1 MKRGG
6 YLILTLGLVIALAM
20 VPASAMAHR
29 EKSHAINPADF
40 VGYVDNKFF
49 PLRPGTT
56 FYYEGTK
63 EGIPATNVMF
73 VTHETKEILGITT
86 IVVRDRAFEEGVLV
100 EETFDWYAQDRA
112 GNVWYFGEDAK
123 ELDPNGNVISTGGSW
138 EAGVERA
145 QPGIIMLSDPHV
157 GDRYR
162 QELAPGVAEDMA
174 KVLSLH
180 KSKCVPY
187 GCFDDVLLTKEW
199 SPLKPGVVE
208 RKYYAEDVG
217 LILAVMVKGGHER
230 IELVQIT
237 SEDDE
242 D

>member
-1 MKRGG
+1 M
-6 YLILTLGLVIALAM
+6 LTSS
-20 VPASAMAHR
+20 PPR
-29 EKSHAINPADF
+29 ERTKSF
-40 VGYVDNKFF
+40 
-49 PLRPGTT
+49 
-56 FYYEGTK
+56 
-63 EGIPATNVMF
+63 
-73 VTHETKEILGITT
+73 
-86 IVVRDRAFEEGVLV
+86 RD
-100 EETFDWYAQDRA
+100 A
-112 GNVWYFGEDAK
+112 GSRIFQQESD
-123 ELDPNGNVISTGGSW
+123 
-138 EAGVERA
+138 A